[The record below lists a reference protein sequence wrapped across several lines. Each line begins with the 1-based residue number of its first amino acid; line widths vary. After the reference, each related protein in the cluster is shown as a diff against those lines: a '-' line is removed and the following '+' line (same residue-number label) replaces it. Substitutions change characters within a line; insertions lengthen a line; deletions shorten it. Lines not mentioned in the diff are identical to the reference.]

1 MRSTVK
7 STLLAVCASSVLI
20 GCAQDGTSLLTTG
33 STTVAKKAETPPIDP
48 ACLALQNRIA
58 LLQDEGT
65 ITKVE
70 QAATGTTS
78 SVMIKRSALSK
89 VAELNKANDEFRARC
104 SKLPV
109 AATLTPTNSA
119 AVGETQSIEAQQ
131 PAQGQQTSSL
141 TQ

>member
-33 STTVAKKAETPPIDP
+33 SATVAKKADPPPIDP

-104 SKLPV
+104 SKLPE
-109 AATLTPTNSA
+109 AATLAPTNSA
-119 AVGETQSIEAQQ
+119 ALVKTQSIEAQQ
-131 PAQGQQTSSL
+131 PAQGQPTSSL
-141 TQ
+141 AQ